1 MLNSFSLT
9 RREEII
15 IDQEIDDV
23 WNLLL
28 QPDVWVR
35 HTPYL
40 RAITVLREDHWQWEI
55 ADISWPGGNLVAV
68 MTEKLWPTSPRCLT
82 FTHQPG
88 ARPEMAGADGRFD
101 LSPVQEGRS
110 TLLDFTMTVTARLPL
125 PRAGSSVVKAAMDPV
140 VAKMLRSFVRG
151 LVTEVEHR

>member
-1 MLNSFSLT
+1 MLNNFSLT
-9 RREEII
+9 RREEIV

-40 RAITVLREDHWQWEI
+40 RAITVLHEDHWQWEI

-68 MTEKLWPTSPRCLT
+68 MTEKMRPTSPRCLT

-88 ARPEMAGADGRFD
+88 DRPEVAGADGRFD

-125 PRAGSSVVKAAMDPV
+125 PRGGSSVVQAAMGPV
-140 VAKMLRSFVRG
+140 VTKMLRSFVRG
-151 LVTEVEHR
+151 LVAEVEYR